1 MFHAISFKDL
11 REANVFIYFGRN
23 IVYEEL
29 SLKQQD
35 IHAYIQNYIKIF
47 TLLLHTI
54 IHIPNLHT
62 ANIKNIFC

>member
-35 IHAYIQNYIKIF
+35 YTCIYLK
-47 TLLLHTI
+47 LH
-54 IHIPNLHT
+54 
-62 ANIKNIFC
+62 